1 MVAGVVC
8 GVGAR
13 VELGG
18 MVVGAVCGVGA
29 RVELGGMVAG
39 VVCGARVGARVGLGT
54 STAWVHPATASRT
67 KRPIFK
73 SGFKTFFFH
82 PRGRATWAILAG
94 TLIVI

>member
-1 MVAGVVC
+1 MAGAVCGVAGGGARVKLGGMVAGAVC
-8 GVGAR
+8 GVAGVGAR
-13 VELGG
+13 VE
-18 MVVGAVCGVGA
+18 
-29 RVELGGMVAG
+29 
-39 VVCGARVGARVGLGT
+39 LGT
-54 STAWVHPATASRT
+54 STAWVHPGTASRT